1 MSRRFPQFRSDLQID
16 CRVDGNFLVTD
27 PVSGQYFLF
36 SEIEL
41 SLAQWLD
48 KADSLQQWCDGW
60 NLENRTQ
67 QLTPTAAESF
77 LVRLMNDQLISTP
90 SHAEGARLHQLQQR
104 SSGDRWLNRL
114 RNPLAIRLPGI
125 DPSSFLKHVSPFIG
139 WLFRPT
145 MMIVSLLTLTCLVML
160 VVFVGV
166 NQSPDLPTIQW
177 LLSPAG
183 IAGMLLAFIGVKII
197 HELGHAMA
205 AMTFGVDCKQI
216 GVMFLF
222 FMPTLYCDVTTAWR
236 LESRMQRI
244 AISAAGVYVELM
256 ITLLAAICWALSSP
270 GIVNTV
276 SFQLMAL
283 CGIST
288 LLINGN
294 PLMRYDGY
302 YVLSD
307 LINRPNLS
315 LTARHELHRFQATM
329 FSKNW
334 FSFDWTLIVYGGM
347 AAVYRWVVLAAIVVA
362 IICFTNEK
370 SIEVVG
376 WLLAAGLLLWVAHGF
391 VKSNQSNRRRL
402 ATSLPNGPSF
412 PFSRLAMATIVAALV
427 WFVCCVPLPRW
438 VYVDVQVQPTKAQT
452 LFATSNG
459 FVNAA
464 EIRSGFVQ
472 TDQVV
477 LNLKDPELL
486 HQYMAVEIEAKR
498 AASRIEQLKLQAR
511 QLPELNETL
520 SAVAEQ
526 AKSKQVRLE
535 QLRSQLQALDLVSSV
550 QGRIESLLLQR
561 NPGNDRTV
569 QQVRVGQPIA
579 RIIDDSQKEVRLVV
593 DEHTIDLLEPDQ
605 TVYCCFDR
613 LPNRIQSGSLGQIL
627 VGDWDVSSKTATVNA
642 SDRQDNSLI
651 SKRYLVSVKTASL
664 PKELGVFSGGRAR
677 VKISSATLLSR
688 LNQEFQHTF
697 QYR

>member
-1 MSRRFPQFRSDLQID
+1 
-16 CRVDGNFLVTD
+16 
-27 PVSGQYFLF
+27 
-36 SEIEL
+36 
-41 SLAQWLD
+41 
-48 KADSLQQWCDGW
+48 
-60 NLENRTQ
+60 
-67 QLTPTAAESF
+67 
-77 LVRLMNDQLISTP
+77 
-90 SHAEGARLHQLQQR
+90 
-104 SSGDRWLNRL
+104 
-114 RNPLAIRLPGI
+114 
-125 DPSSFLKHVSPFIG
+125 
-139 WLFRPT
+139 
-145 MMIVSLLTLTCLVML
+145 
-160 VVFVGV
+160 
-166 NQSPDLPTIQW
+166 
-177 LLSPAG
+177 
-183 IAGMLLAFIGVKII
+183 
-197 HELGHAMA
+197 
-205 AMTFGVDCKQI
+205 
-216 GVMFLF
+216 
-222 FMPTLYCDVTTAWR
+222 
-236 LESRMQRI
+236 
-244 AISAAGVYVELM
+244 
-256 ITLLAAICWALSSP
+256 
-270 GIVNTV
+270 
-276 SFQLMAL
+276 
-283 CGIST
+283 
-288 LLINGN
+288 
-294 PLMRYDGY
+294 
-302 YVLSD
+302 
-307 LINRPNLS
+307 
-315 LTARHELHRFQATM
+315 M

-334 FSFDWTLIVYGGM
+334 FSFDWTIIVCGGM
-347 AAVYRWVVLAAIVVA
+347 AAVHRWVVLAAIVVA

-677 VKISSATLLSR
+677 VKISSTTLLSR